1 MQFEEVERPLLGSP
15 VVAVM
20 QTAEPRGRND
30 AADALG
36 RNPILRRF
44 LPESQ
49 MRAVLMVVA
58 DVFREQPLQ
67 MPRGAAAGGDVSE
80 RRVAGEG
87 RDSRIAERG
96 ASGRAEQ
103 ARRTGT
109 ETG

>member
-1 MQFEEVERPLLGSP
+1 
-15 VVAVM
+15 M
-20 QTAEPRGRND
+20 QTAEPWGRND
-30 AADALG
+30 AADAVG
-36 RNPILRRF
+36 RNPVLRRF

-49 MRAVLMVVA
+49 MRAVLLVVA
-58 DVFREQPLQ
+58 DEFREQPLQ
-67 MPRGAAAGGDVSE
+67 MPLGGAADGDVSE